1 MMVMIMMMRVSI
13 VSVVEA
19 RTIGSGIKAHA
30 LNIAATD
37 DFSILPTTFDALV
50 GVFVESGKV
59 FPEFLVG
66 RGYRITILHGGE
78 PASQLPEGVG
88 VELVLM

>member
-1 MMVMIMMMRVSI
+1 MMIMIMRIFI

-19 RTIGSGIKAHA
+19 RTFGSGIKAHA

-37 DFSILPTTFDALV
+37 DFSILPSTFDALV
-50 GVFVESGKV
+50 GVFVEGGKV

-66 RGYRITILHGGE
+66 HGYRITILYRGK
-78 PASQLPEGVG
+78 PTSQLPEGVG
-88 VELVLM
+88 VEFVLM